1 MENLIEQAKEL
12 GINLTCQQP
21 TKDELLEDI
30 EFHSKKI
37 IQDIENLQK
46 KHNEIIKLLTDV
58 ERCVVANK
66 R

>member
-1 MENLIEQAKEL
+1 MENLVKQAKEL
-12 GINLTCQQP
+12 GINLTCQKP

-46 KHNEIIKLLTDV
+46 KHNEVIKLLADV
-58 ERCVVANK
+58 ESCIVADK